1 MSRAATTW
9 LLWAVACTCSAE
21 GRAEAGQPLPE
32 PLTLA
37 YVLSLADEAHPDVE
51 RVHAAM
57 EASRA
62 EVMAAEASDN
72 FSARVRGRV
81 RWVETSDDERA
92 SRDGHDDHAAQLF
105 VTKRLYDFGRTRA
118 MQAAASA
125 QVRER
130 EALLVGARQA
140 HRIEIMTS
148 FFDVLLADLRYARVN
163 EDMAVAFVAVDKL
176 RDRHSLG
183 QVSDIE
189 LLAAESDYQT
199 IRAKRQASE
208 AAQRA
213 TRSRLALVLNRPG
226 QLPAQLLEPELPGN
240 ARSLP
245 DAQELENRALEGN
258 SRVNA
263 LRARLEAAQQ
273 RVAEAR
279 AGNRPV
285 INGELEAAAYSRVTR
300 TRDPLRAGVVLE
312 MPIYTGGRRQAEVA
326 QRRAEVSKVRSELAS
341 HELEVRQAVLDL
353 WLELNTLHIQRQQA
367 TALSDYRDL
376 YLDRSRALYEMEVKT
391 DLGDSMARTTEA
403 RLRQVEVE
411 YQITLAWAR
420 LDAVLGVEPETIEAN
435 ALKGDTP

>member
-1 MSRAATTW
+1 MRGAATTW
-9 LLWAVACTCSAE
+9 LFFAMTCAWSSEGLTDAE
-21 GRAEAGQPLPE
+21 PPLPE
-32 PLTLA
+32 PLTLE
-37 YVLSLADEAHPDVE
+37 YVLSLADDAHPDVE

-62 EVMAAEASDN
+62 ALMAADASDN
-72 FSARVRGRV
+72 LSAHVQGRL
-81 RWVETSDDERA
+81 RWIEPSDDG
-92 SRDGHDDHAAQLF
+92 RDLGDDHDDHAAQLF
-105 VTKRLYDFGRTRA
+105 VTKRLYDFGRTQA
-118 MQAAASA
+118 MLAAADA
-125 QVRER
+125 EVRER

-140 HRIEIMTS
+140 RRIEMMAS
-148 FFDVLLADLRYARVN
+148 FLDVLLADLRYARAN

-199 IRAKRQASE
+199 IRGKRQAGS

-213 TRSRLALVLNRPG
+213 SRSRLALVLNRPG
-226 QLPAQLLEPELPGN
+226 QLPTDLAEPMLPGN

-245 DAQELENRALEGN
+245 EVQELETRGLEGKP
-258 SRVNA
+258 RIKA

-285 INGELEAAAYSRVTR
+285 INGELEAAAYSRETR
-300 TRDPLRAGVVLE
+300 TRDPFRAGVVLE
-312 MPIYTGGRRQAEVA
+312 MPIYSGGRLEAEVA
-326 QRRAEVSKVRSELAS
+326 RRRAEVSEARSELAGQ
-341 HELEVRQAVLDL
+341 ELEVRQVVLDL
-353 WLELNTLHIQRQQA
+353 WLELNTLYVQRQQA
-367 TALSDYRDL
+367 AALSDYRDL

-403 RLRQVEVE
+403 RLRRAETE

-420 LDAVLGVEPETIEAN
+420 LDAVLGVEPETLVSN
-435 ALKGDTP
+435 TLKGAAP

>member
-1 MSRAATTW
+1 MRCAATTW
-9 LLWAVACTCSAE
+9 LFWAVACTWSAE
-21 GRAEAGQPLPE
+21 GQGEADKPLPE

-37 YVLSLADEAHPDVE
+37 YVLSLADEAHPEVE
-51 RVHAAM
+51 RVQAAM

-62 EVMAAEASDN
+62 DLMAAEASDN
-72 FSARVRGRV
+72 LSARVRGRL

-92 SRDGHDDHAAQLF
+92 SRDGHDDHAAKLF
-105 VTKRLYDFGRTRA
+105 VTKRLFDFGRTRA
-118 MQAAASA
+118 IQAAASA
-125 QVRER
+125 RLRER

-140 HRIEIMTS
+140 RRIEIMTS
-148 FFDVLLADLRYARVN
+148 FFDVLLSDLRYAGAN
-163 EDMAVAFVAVDKL
+163 EDMAVAFVALDKL
-176 RDRHSLG
+176 RDRHGLG

-199 IRAKRQASE
+199 VRAKRHAGE

-226 QLPAQLLEPELPGN
+226 QLPAELVEPELPGN

-245 DAQELENRALEGN
+245 DAQELENSALEGN
-258 SRVNA
+258 SRVEA

-312 MPIYTGGRRQAEVA
+312 MPIYSGGRRQAEIA
-326 QRRAEVSKVRSELAS
+326 RRRAEVSEARSELAI
-341 HELEVRQAVLDL
+341 HQLEVRQAVLDL
-353 WLELNTLHIQRQQA
+353 WLELNSLHVQRQQA
-367 TALSDYRDL
+367 SALSDYRDL
-376 YLDRSRALYEMEVKT
+376 YLDRSRALYEMEVQT

-403 RLRQVEVE
+403 RLRLAEVE
-411 YQITLAWAR
+411 FQIALVWAR
-420 LDAVLGVEPETIEAN
+420 LDAVLGVEPEIIVAN
-435 ALKGDTP
+435 ALKGVTP